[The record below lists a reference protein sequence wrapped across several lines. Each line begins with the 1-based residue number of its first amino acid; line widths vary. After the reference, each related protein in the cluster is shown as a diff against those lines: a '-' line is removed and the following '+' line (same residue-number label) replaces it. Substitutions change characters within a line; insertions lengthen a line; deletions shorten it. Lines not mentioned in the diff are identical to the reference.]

1 VAPDPGVGWF
11 VNAAALPAIY
21 PSKLFSVHP
30 GDNLSVFSS
39 SGFLNVSLLDKQSR
53 GRLDCEHQVES
64 LPSERLLPETDDPT
78 SLLFDHWITA
88 AEVGQ
93 RYGIAPADVARVSDW
108 LDPQGFKVNSV
119 YPSQMVIDFPGLA
132 GSSAMRPI
140 RLRPG
145 PSRKPAS
152 YIAGSQRRKNRVH
165 QEKCLA

>member
-1 VAPDPGVGWF
+1 MF
-11 VNAAALPAIY
+11 LCLTNNPA
-21 PSKLFSVHP
+21 
-30 GDNLSVFSS
+30 GD
-39 SGFLNVSLLDKQSR
+39 
-53 GRLDCEHQVES
+53 LDCEHQVES

-152 YIAGSQRRKNRVH
+152 YIAGSQGGSTCPPREVFRLHRGSLRRSQPLPYSLQFQYERSSGRRFRPDYRRPR
-165 QEKCLA
+165 A